1 MFYIKRFIQNNKK
14 LSLILLLALAL
25 RLIGIFHGYPFI
37 FNIDEPTVVRST
49 LSLRFT
55 PFIDHFDWPHFNYY
69 LNYFFYFIFIK
80 LRSLIQILNLR
91 SMVEG
96 FFPVIWSDPFIF
108 YLISRILSAVFGAL
122 TVLPVYFLTL
132 EISKNKKSALFAAI
146 FMSVIPFHAYFSHFA
161 LQDGVMLF
169 WLSCAIYFSYIGVLQ
184 NNLKS
189 YLLSGLFFGLA
200 VGTKYNAILFMAMVP
215 AFSIEKYLSNR
226 KDFLLMLKNGI
237 YLSLVS
243 GIIFVLTSYSLLFK
257 WAIFWSEE
265 YGKGILWQLKY
276 NVVALPLVKY
286 PQALIENIK
295 ELSQDFSLFGLA
307 IIVSGVILILRS
319 KKTIG
324 VVSMILASA
333 LYFLYV
339 SRFARSPSHYF
350 LPMYAFLPIFAGFSI
365 SYLNKNI
372 KILMCLFVTLM
383 FFTTFCVSYKFTF
396 LNSKTEAINK
406 YAEIYEKKI
415 YYKGEGL
422 DSANGINNIG
432 MKKYNDDI
440 VLTSDNIL
448 ISEIE
453 IKSDKIKQ
461 VEYIGSKN
469 RYGNPIYVYTG
480 N

>member
-25 RLIGIFHGYPFI
+25 RLIGISHGYPFI

-80 LRSLIQILNLR
+80 LRSLIQIL
-91 SMVEG
+91 
-96 FFPVIWSDPFIF
+96 
-108 YLISRILSAVFGAL
+108 YLISMILSAVFGAL

-169 WLSCAIYFSYIGVLQ
+169 WLSCAIYFSYIGILQ

-237 YLSLVS
+237 YLSSVS
-243 GIIFVLTSYSLLFK
+243 GITFVLTSYSLLFK

-286 PQALIENIK
+286 PQALIEN
-295 ELSQDFSLFGLA
+295 
-307 IIVSGVILILRS
+307 
-319 KKTIG
+319 
-324 VVSMILASA
+324 
-333 LYFLYV
+333 
-339 SRFARSPSHYF
+339 
-350 LPMYAFLPIFAGFSI
+350 
-365 SYLNKNI
+365 
-372 KILMCLFVTLM
+372 
-383 FFTTFCVSYKFTF
+383 
-396 LNSKTEAINK
+396 
-406 YAEIYEKKI
+406 
-415 YYKGEGL
+415 
-422 DSANGINNIG
+422 
-432 MKKYNDDI
+432 
-440 VLTSDNIL
+440 
-448 ISEIE
+448 
-453 IKSDKIKQ
+453 
-461 VEYIGSKN
+461 
-469 RYGNPIYVYTG
+469 
-480 N
+480 